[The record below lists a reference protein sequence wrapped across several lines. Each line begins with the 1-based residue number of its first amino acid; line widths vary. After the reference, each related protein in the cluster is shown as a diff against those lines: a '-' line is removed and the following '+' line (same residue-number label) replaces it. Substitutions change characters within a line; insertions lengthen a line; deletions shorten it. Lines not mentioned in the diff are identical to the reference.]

1 VTLPV
6 LVGVGR
12 LTQRAEEPGDGLDAV
27 GLMTEAT
34 RIALTDAGSSKLA
47 ARVGLIAVPRGTWSC
62 TDPARVVAERIGAA
76 AARSVASEVGVLQ
89 HSLITMA
96 CEQIASGE
104 IDAAIVCGGEAKHRA
119 MRALLAGVAV
129 DEEPGPAA
137 PPDGTLRP
145 DGELVSSFDIER
157 GIVMPAVQYAMVS
170 SAYAHAAGWT
180 PDEHATRLGAL
191 WSHFAQAAARDPQA
205 WDRTAPDADAIVTPS
220 ERNRMVATPFTKLLC
235 SQWNVDQAA
244 SLVFASERLARELG
258 LDPAHALYPV
268 SSVESNAMIP
278 LPQRRDIHR
287 WPAFRLAAKRALGL
301 ATLALDDIDALEL
314 YSCFPSAVLVQMN
327 ELGLQ
332 TNRALTVTGG
342 MTFGG
347 GPLNNFVLQ
356 STVAMAEVLRSTDAT
371 TGLVTGV
378 SGHLTKPGV
387 TVWSTDAS
395 PDGFASD
402 DVTADALRATPTRP
416 LAIDETGSATIVGAT
431 VSHGRDEPARA
442 IAIVELEDGSRTVAS
457 SEDPDDVRRATT
469 TDVVG
474 GRVDLTGPGAFRGL
488 SPEQRL

>member
-1 VTLPV
+1 
-6 LVGVGR
+6 
-12 LTQRAEEPGDGLDAV
+12 
-27 GLMTEAT
+27 
-34 RIALTDAGSSKLA
+34 
-47 ARVGLIAVPRGTWSC
+47 
-62 TDPARVVAERIGAA
+62 
-76 AARSVASEVGVLQ
+76 
-89 HSLITMA
+89 
-96 CEQIASGE
+96 
-104 IDAAIVCGGEAKHRA
+104 
-119 MRALLAGVAV
+119 
-129 DEEPGPAA
+129 
-137 PPDGTLRP
+137 
-145 DGELVSSFDIER
+145 
-157 GIVMPAVQYAMVS
+157 MVS

-191 WSHFAQAAARDPQA
+191 WSHFAQAAARDPHA

-244 SLVFASERLARELG
+244 SLVFASQGLALELG
-258 LDPAHALYPV
+258 LDPERAVYPV

-278 LPQRRDIHR
+278 MPQRRDVHR
-287 WPAFRLAAKRALGL
+287 WPAFRLVAKRALGL
-301 ATLALDDIDALEL
+301 AALALDDVDALEV

-327 ELGLQ
+327 ELGLA

-378 SGHLTKPGV
+378 SGHLTKPGI
-387 TVWSTDAS
+387 TVWSTAAP
-395 PDGFASD
+395 PDGFASE
-402 DVTADALRATPTRP
+402 DVTQAALRATPTRP

-431 VSHGRDEPARA
+431 VSHGRDEPPRA
-442 IAIVELEDGSRTVAS
+442 VAVVELGDGTRTVAS
-457 SEDPDDVRRATT
+457 SEDPDDVQMVTT

-474 GRVDLTGPGAFRGL
+474 RRVELVAPGTFRA
-488 SPEQRL
+488 R